1 MTVFADVS
9 VAVEGTF
16 HVLSG
21 GDGFEVFGVPT
32 HLVATKVVDDKLV
45 GYLTNQSFVSKSMD
59 LFRNSFSFFVGENH
73 LPVRVSS
80 PRPLEATSV
89 GDFGIAN
96 ESFQN
101 RSIVAG
107 CISHVLMVAHKHD

>member
-32 HLVATKVVDDKLV
+32 HLVATKVVDDKPVRYRFL
-45 GYLTNQSFVSKSMD
+45 QEFVSKT
-59 LFRNSFSFFVGENH
+59 VNH
-73 LPVRVSS
+73 LRCAHSVRREYHLPIGVTS
-80 PRPLEATSV
+80 PRPLEATVV
-89 GDFGIAN
+89 GYVGISD